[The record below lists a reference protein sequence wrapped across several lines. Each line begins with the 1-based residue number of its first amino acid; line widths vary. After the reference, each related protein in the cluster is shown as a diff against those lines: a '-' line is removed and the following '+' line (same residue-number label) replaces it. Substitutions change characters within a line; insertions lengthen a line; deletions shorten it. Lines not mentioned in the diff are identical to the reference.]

1 MSSIIDRRRPFAA
14 LRFCG
19 AACGVLVIWTVVAG
33 LAALAEPS
41 STVTVFG
48 PQAKLMQAIRSSDV
62 ELVDAGRGFL
72 IVRGRTAG
80 FVKSLYSAGAWAVLP
95 GGIGGCGADL
105 DPKVFSIS
113 RRTRTASASA
123 S

>member
-1 MSSIIDRRRPFAA
+1 M
-14 LRFCG
+14 
-19 AACGVLVIWTVVAG
+19 VVAG
-33 LAALAEPS
+33 LAALAEPT

-48 PQAKLMQAIRSSDV
+48 PPAKLMQAIRSSDV
-62 ELVDAGRGFL
+62 ELVNAGRGFL

-113 RRTRTASASA
+113 RRTRTASDSA

>member
-1 MSSIIDRRRPFAA
+1 MSSIIDAPRPLAA

-19 AACGVLVIWTVVAG
+19 AAGGVLVIWTVVAG
-33 LAALAEPS
+33 LAALAEPT

-48 PQAKLMQAIRSSDV
+48 PPAKLVQAIRISDV
-62 ELVDAGRGFL
+62 DLIDAGRGFL

-80 FVKSLYSAGAWAVLP
+80 FVKTLYSAGAWAVLP
-95 GGIGGCGADL
+95 GGIGGCGAAV
-105 DPKVFSIS
+105 DPKVLSMS